1 MLCVRFQQVRHL
13 CAPLIIMPVAVAVA
27 WKLYAIPTI
36 LCNIIRVCREH
47 RGVMIHSVPT
57 GSMSRRSGREVCH
70 IPHLKKQQP
79 RKKTKKK
86 IHESYANSL
95 FFKFPPTGLSL
106 SSGLFDGNASN
117 ARLLTQF
124 ILTASDHGNLSLAHP
139 SAAEALAVLAGC
151 TLLQSATDAPFSMFW
166 NHTHPT
172 IQNGEYQHFNA
183 SLRVQQYGS
192 GGSSSSTSTSSSSY
206 QKPLYLILTVV
217 FLLNIFILSYFIFHR
232 DWYVDF
238 SEPLHLFS
246 LAVNSPPSGLLR
258 GSCGCGPS
266 GEQLRVGWKMQ
277 RWNGHFYVDGKREE
291 EREKRGGFFK
301 VEMEGEGR
309 RGFSATSSG
318 TTATTTTELPSSSL
332 EMMDSPLVGRLKR

>member
-1 MLCVRFQQVRHL
+1 
-13 CAPLIIMPVAVAVA
+13 
-27 WKLYAIPTI
+27 
-36 LCNIIRVCREH
+36 
-47 RGVMIHSVPT
+47 
-57 GSMSRRSGREVCH
+57 
-70 IPHLKKQQP
+70 
-79 RKKTKKK
+79 
-86 IHESYANSL
+86 
-95 FFKFPPTGLSL
+95 
-106 SSGLFDGNASN
+106 
-117 ARLLTQF
+117 
-124 ILTASDHGNLSLAHP
+124 
-139 SAAEALAVLAGC
+139 
-151 TLLQSATDAPFSMFW
+151 MFW

-192 GGSSSSTSTSSSSY
+192 GGSSSSSSTSSSY

-291 EREKRGGFFK
+291 EREKEGGSSRWRWRGWG
-301 VEMEGEGR
+301 G
-309 RGFSATSSG
+309 RGFGTSA
-318 TTATTTTELPSSSL
+318 AAAAATTELPSSSL

>member
-1 MLCVRFQQVRHL
+1 MNL
-13 CAPLIIMPVAVAVA
+13 ALIV
-27 WKLYAIPTI
+27 
-36 LCNIIRVCREH
+36 
-47 RGVMIHSVPT
+47 
-57 GSMSRRSGREVCH
+57 
-70 IPHLKKQQP
+70 LK
-79 RKKTKKK
+79 
-86 IHESYANSL
+86 
-95 FFKFPPTGLSL
+95 PPTGLSL
-106 SSGLFDGNASN
+106 SSGLFNGNASN

-192 GGSSSSTSTSSSSY
+192 GGSSSSSTTSSSY

-217 FLLNIFILSYFIFHR
+217 FLLNAFILSYFIFHR

-291 EREKRGGFFK
+291 EREKEGNSSRWRWRGKGS
-301 VEMEGEGR
+301 
-309 RGFSATSSG
+309 RGFGATSSG
-318 TTATTTTELPSSSL
+318 TATTELPSSL